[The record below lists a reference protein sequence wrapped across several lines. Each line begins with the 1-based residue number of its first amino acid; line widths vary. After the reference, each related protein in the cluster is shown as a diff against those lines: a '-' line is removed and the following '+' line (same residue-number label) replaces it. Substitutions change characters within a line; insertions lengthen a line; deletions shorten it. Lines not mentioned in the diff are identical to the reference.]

1 VTTSH
6 PPGITPEELLGL
18 AVSAA
23 AAAGDHLAPR
33 SGAATVT
40 ATKSSV
46 TDLVTAD
53 DTASERLIR
62 EVLRRARPQDGFLGE
77 ELGSDDSQ
85 APPGEQQVR
94 WVIDPIDGTVNY
106 VYGLPLWAVSIA
118 AEVDGEVVAGVVDV
132 PLLGRRYTAVRGGGA
147 SCNGVPIDSSPC
159 GTLGEAL
166 LATGFSYEPARRAD
180 QGAAVAR
187 LLPVVRD
194 VRRLGA
200 ASLDLCLLAAGEV
213 DCYFERG
220 LGEHDRAA
228 GLLIA
233 REAGAVA
240 EVDGDLT
247 WGAAPAL
254 AAAFRAALAGAGG

>member
-1 VTTSH
+1 M
-6 PPGITPEELLGL
+6 TPRPAPLATDLLQL
-18 AVSAA
+18 AVAA
-23 AAAGDHLAPR
+23 ADAAGRYLEPR

-53 DTASERLIR
+53 DTASERLVR
-62 EVLRRARPQDGFLGE
+62 GLLHQARPNDGFLGE
-77 ELGSDDSQ
+77 ELGSAD
-85 APPGEQQVR
+85 PVRTPGEQPVR

-106 VYGLPLWAVSIA
+106 VYGLPAWAVSIA
-118 AEVDGEVVAGVVDV
+118 AEVAGVVVAGVVEV
-132 PLLGRRYTAVRGGGA
+132 PLLRRRYTATLGGGA
-147 SCNGVPIDSSPC
+147 FVNGEPLHASRCDS
-159 GTLGEAL
+159 LGQAL
-166 LATGFSYEPARRAD
+166 LATGFGYEPSRRAE
-180 QGAAVAR
+180 QGVAFAR

-213 DCYFERG
+213 DCYYERG

-233 REAGAVA
+233 DEAGAVTG
-240 EVDGDLT
+240 VSGDLT
-247 WGAAPAL
+247 WGCARPL
-254 AAAFRAALAGAGG
+254 EQAFRTAMVDADV